1 MANYRKYY
9 GQNWNRKRKRKKYTT
24 AEQIAFRLGQE
35 KKVRNSIASGKTETR
50 VYDAFIKGLSG
61 MPQDNKNKPLY

>member
-9 GQNWNRKRKRKKYTT
+9 GQNWNIKRKRKKYTT